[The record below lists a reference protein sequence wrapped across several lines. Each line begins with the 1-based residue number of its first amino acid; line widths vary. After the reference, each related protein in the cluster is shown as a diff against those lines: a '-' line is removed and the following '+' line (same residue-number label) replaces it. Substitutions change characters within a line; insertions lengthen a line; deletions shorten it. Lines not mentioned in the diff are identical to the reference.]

1 MRPSISLPLAI
12 FAGVAAC
19 VSYPEPDI
27 QAPQTAYAAIAPGE
41 AVTVLGTSQ
50 TYEQSRITQCVHRA
64 MREAEPGLKIMPG
77 SKFRDALFPWFEPTL
92 VPANANELA
101 ALLARPAVKRRVE
114 ELAIRY
120 VVVAAGSTTEKN
132 EGFFFCGGGGPG
144 AACLGFSSQ
153 DRKST
158 MTAAIWDL
166 KQGTSAGQLTAKTTG
181 TNVSI
186 GVLVPIFF
194 FSATETAACEGLGKR
209 LAQYVTGK
217 SPAPD

>member
-1 MRPSISLPLAI
+1 MKPSISLTLAI
-12 FAGVAAC
+12 LAGVAAC

-27 QAPQTAYAAIAPGE
+27 QAPQAAYAAIAPGE
-41 AVTVLGTSQ
+41 AVTVLSASQ
-50 TYEQSRITQCVHRA
+50 THEQSTITRCVHRA

-77 SKFRDALFPWFEPTL
+77 QTFRDALFPWFEPTL
-92 VPANANELA
+92 APANADELA

-114 ELAIRY
+114 ELSIRY
-120 VVVAAGSTTEKN
+120 VVVATGSTTKQD
-132 EGFFFCGGGGPG
+132 EGLFFCGGGGPG
-144 AACLGFSSQ
+144 VGCLGFASQ
-153 DRKST
+153 DRESRI
-158 MTAAIWDL
+158 TAAIWDL

-186 GVLVPIFF
+186 GILVPILF

-209 LAQYVTGK
+209 LAQFLTGK

>member
-1 MRPSISLPLAI
+1 MKPLTSLALAI
-12 FAGVAAC
+12 LVGVAAC
-19 VSYPEPDI
+19 VSYPEPEI
-27 QAPQTAYAAIAPGE
+27 QAPQATNAAMAPGE
-41 AVTVLGTSQ
+41 AVTVLSGSQ
-50 TYEQSRITQCVHRA
+50 TYEQSTITRCVHRA

-77 SKFRDALFPWFEPTL
+77 RKFRDALFPWFEPATA
-92 VPANANELA
+92 PANTDELA
-101 ALLARPAVKRRVE
+101 AMLARPAVKRRVE

-120 VVVAAGSTTEKN
+120 VVVAAGSTTKKD

-144 AACLGFSSQ
+144 VGCLGFSTQ
-153 DRKST
+153 DRESRI
-158 MTAAIWDL
+158 TAAVWDL

-186 GVLVPIFF
+186 GVLVPILF

-209 LAQYVTGK
+209 LAQFLTGK